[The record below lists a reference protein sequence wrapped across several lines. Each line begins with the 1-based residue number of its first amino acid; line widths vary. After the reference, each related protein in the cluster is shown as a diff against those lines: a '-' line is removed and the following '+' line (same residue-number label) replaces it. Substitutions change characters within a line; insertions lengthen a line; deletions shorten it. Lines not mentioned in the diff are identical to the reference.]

1 MIKTFTSLL
10 LLLCFINFG
19 FIPLLHAQATTLPYT
34 QDFNTSNDFTLLNGT
49 QVNKWAYGSAAGN
62 AGNSIYISNDNGTTN
77 NYTNTS
83 LSVVQAYRD
92 IVVPAGTTAFSPA
105 TLSFDWRAM
114 GEACCDYLRIWL
126 VPTTF
131 TPTPGTQITAGAG
144 RIQLGANLNAQTTW
158 QTYTNTNI
166 NLATF
171 AGANVRLVFEWR
183 NDGSVGA
190 SPAGG
195 IDNINMLIPTCS
207 APTALVVNTITTT
220 NATISWTGITPAPAN
235 GYQYYISTSSTPPT
249 NTTTPTGTSTGT
261 SVTLNTLSPST
272 TYYFWVRAVC
282 SATDSSIWTA
292 GGGFSTTQIP
302 ATLPYSQ
309 NFSTLNDFGFVNG
322 SQTNK
327 WVYGNAAGNTPSSI
341 YISDDNGVTNSYNVN
356 SLSVV
361 QAYRDIAVPAGTT
374 AASPALLSF
383 DWLAMGEACCDY
395 LRIWLV
401 PSSFTP
407 TAGAQI
413 TAGAGRIQIGGNLNA
428 QTTWQTYLNTNVN
441 LATFSGATVRLVF
454 EWRNDGSIGTPPAG
468 AIDNVNF
475 LIPTCKL
482 PTAPTVAAITS
493 ATATISWTATVP
505 PPAIGYQYYLSTN
518 PTPPIATTPPTGTTT
533 ATSVPL
539 TGLVPNTMYYWWVR
553 ARCST
558 TDASIWIAGPS
569 FTTTQ
574 IPATLPYSQNFTG
587 GNDLALLN
595 GTQTNKWVRGTATGN
610 TAQSLYISNDN
621 GATNAYSHTA
631 TTVQAF
637 RDIMI
642 PAGTTIASFSF
653 DWKSQ
658 GENNWDYLRVWL
670 LPSTVMPVA
679 GTQITAGTNRVQV
692 GQYQLQGTWQTF
704 SNTNLNLAAYAGT
717 VMRLVF
723 EWRNDGGGG
732 TQPPAAI
739 DNILLR
745 VCSNATPV
753 VTVVPASITH
763 NSATLTWPLDPGG
776 ATYQIRYR
784 PLGTGSAWLP
794 NTGPITVTAGTY
806 TFPQNLLPFTDYE
819 VEVAAVCNTTNVG
832 VFSHSEFKTKCDPT
846 PPNVT
851 VTSITPTSALV
862 TWNPLAAGATY
873 ELQWKLVSDPATAWQ
888 SPPLPGTPQPPLNSY
903 TITGLSSYKTYEVQV
918 RNKCIGSATF
928 NPWSTSQVFTTVRVC
943 EIPPPGLTITQLNP
957 TSAEVVWDAYAGP
970 GATNNYILKYR
981 KVGLPGWTTINVSN
995 NTYTITG
1002 LLELTKYEM
1011 QVANVCT
1018 GTPGNF
1024 TPEYYFTTPTVVYCP
1039 MHSTNFGSEFIS
1051 KVTAKP
1057 AGKPDMINITA
1068 GSAYSDY
1075 TTVPAK
1081 FIDMVQGSVGNQI
1094 IVDKT
1099 ISSGAK
1105 AGVAVW
1111 IDFNRNGTFDLD
1123 ERILADGPNTNP
1135 TASATFTV
1143 PSNAFLGSTNKYV
1156 VMRVAMSKDAIPVS
1170 CVSFTDGEVEDYTV
1184 RISQLPTA
1192 NAVNQTDILIYPN
1205 PVKSILNVKNI
1216 SKKAKYNIYSAAGQ
1230 LVSSGVILNNK
1241 IDVSRLINGLYVID
1255 IDDVQ
1260 GTAQR
1265 KFIKE

>member
-19 FIPLLHAQATTLPYT
+19 FIPLLQAQATALPYT

-49 QVNKWAYGSAAGN
+49 QVNKWAYGAAAGN
-62 AGNSIYISNDNGTTN
+62 GGNSIYISNDNGTTN

-92 IVVPAGTTAFSPA
+92 LVVPAGTTATSPA

-183 NDGSVGA
+183 NDGSVGT
-190 SPAGG
+190 SPAGA

-207 APTALVVNTITTT
+207 APTALAVNTITTT

-235 GYQYYISTSSTPPT
+235 GYQYYVSTSSTPPT
-249 NTTTPTGTSTGT
+249 NTTIPTGTSTGT

-292 GGGFSTTQIP
+292 GGEFSTTQIP

-341 YISDDNGVTNSYNVN
+341 YISNDNGVTNNYTVT

-361 QAYRDIAVPAGTT
+361 QAYRDISVPAGTT

-413 TAGAGRIQIGGNLNA
+413 TAGTGRIQIGGNLNA

-441 LATFSGATVRLVF
+441 LATFSGSTVRLVF

-468 AIDNVNF
+468 AIDNINF

-587 GNDLALLN
+587 GNDLALSN
-595 GTQTNKWVRGTATGN
+595 GTQTNKWIRGTATGN

-621 GATNAYSHTA
+621 GVTNAYSHTA

-670 LPSTVMPVA
+670 LPSNVMPVA

-692 GQYQLQGTWQTF
+692 GQYQLQDTWQTF
-704 SNTNLNLAAYAGT
+704 SNTNLNLSAYAGT
-717 VMRLVF
+717 IMRLVF

-763 NSATLTWPLDPGG
+763 NSATLTWPQDPGG

-851 VTSITPTSALV
+851 VTS
-862 TWNPLAAGATY
+862 
-873 ELQWKLVSDPATAWQ
+873 
-888 SPPLPGTPQPPLNSY
+888 
-903 TITGLSSYKTYEVQV
+903 
-918 RNKCIGSATF
+918 
-928 NPWSTSQVFTTVRVC
+928 
-943 EIPPPGLTITQLNP
+943 
-957 TSAEVVWDAYAGP
+957 
-970 GATNNYILKYR
+970 
-981 KVGLPGWTTINVSN
+981 
-995 NTYTITG
+995 
-1002 LLELTKYEM
+1002 
-1011 QVANVCT
+1011 
-1018 GTPGNF
+1018 
-1024 TPEYYFTTPTVVYCP
+1024 
-1039 MHSTNFGSEFIS
+1039 
-1051 KVTAKP
+1051 
-1057 AGKPDMINITA
+1057 
-1068 GSAYSDY
+1068 
-1075 TTVPAK
+1075 
-1081 FIDMVQGSVGNQI
+1081 
-1094 IVDKT
+1094 
-1099 ISSGAK
+1099 
-1105 AGVAVW
+1105 
-1111 IDFNRNGTFDLD
+1111 
-1123 ERILADGPNTNP
+1123 
-1135 TASATFTV
+1135 
-1143 PSNAFLGSTNKYV
+1143 
-1156 VMRVAMSKDAIPVS
+1156 
-1170 CVSFTDGEVEDYTV
+1170 
-1184 RISQLPTA
+1184 
-1192 NAVNQTDILIYPN
+1192 
-1205 PVKSILNVKNI
+1205 
-1216 SKKAKYNIYSAAGQ
+1216 
-1230 LVSSGVILNNK
+1230 
-1241 IDVSRLINGLYVID
+1241 
-1255 IDDVQ
+1255 
-1260 GTAQR
+1260 
-1265 KFIKE
+1265 

>member
-19 FIPLLHAQATTLPYT
+19 FIPLFHAQAATLPYT

-62 AGNSIYISNDNGTTN
+62 AGNSIYISNDNGITN
-77 NYTNTS
+77 NYTITS

-114 GEACCDYLRIWL
+114 GESCCDYLRIWL

-183 NDGSVGA
+183 NDGSIGTP
-190 SPAGG
+190 PAGA

-249 NTTTPTGTSTGT
+249 STTIPTGTSTGT
-261 SVTLNTLSPST
+261 SVVLNTLSPST

-862 TWNPLAAGATY
+862 TWNPLA
-873 ELQWKLVSDPATAWQ
+873 
-888 SPPLPGTPQPPLNSY
+888 
-903 TITGLSSYKTYEVQV
+903 
-918 RNKCIGSATF
+918 
-928 NPWSTSQVFTTVRVC
+928 
-943 EIPPPGLTITQLNP
+943 
-957 TSAEVVWDAYAGP
+957 
-970 GATNNYILKYR
+970 
-981 KVGLPGWTTINVSN
+981 
-995 NTYTITG
+995 
-1002 LLELTKYEM
+1002 
-1011 QVANVCT
+1011 
-1018 GTPGNF
+1018 
-1024 TPEYYFTTPTVVYCP
+1024 
-1039 MHSTNFGSEFIS
+1039 
-1051 KVTAKP
+1051 
-1057 AGKPDMINITA
+1057 
-1068 GSAYSDY
+1068 
-1075 TTVPAK
+1075 
-1081 FIDMVQGSVGNQI
+1081 
-1094 IVDKT
+1094 
-1099 ISSGAK
+1099 
-1105 AGVAVW
+1105 
-1111 IDFNRNGTFDLD
+1111 
-1123 ERILADGPNTNP
+1123 
-1135 TASATFTV
+1135 
-1143 PSNAFLGSTNKYV
+1143 
-1156 VMRVAMSKDAIPVS
+1156 
-1170 CVSFTDGEVEDYTV
+1170 
-1184 RISQLPTA
+1184 
-1192 NAVNQTDILIYPN
+1192 
-1205 PVKSILNVKNI
+1205 
-1216 SKKAKYNIYSAAGQ
+1216 
-1230 LVSSGVILNNK
+1230 
-1241 IDVSRLINGLYVID
+1241 
-1255 IDDVQ
+1255 
-1260 GTAQR
+1260 
-1265 KFIKE
+1265 

>member
-832 VFSHSEFKTKCDPT
+832 VFSHNEFKTKCDPT

-862 TWNPLAAGATY
+862 T
-873 ELQWKLVSDPATAWQ
+873 
-888 SPPLPGTPQPPLNSY
+888 
-903 TITGLSSYKTYEVQV
+903 
-918 RNKCIGSATF
+918 
-928 NPWSTSQVFTTVRVC
+928 
-943 EIPPPGLTITQLNP
+943 
-957 TSAEVVWDAYAGP
+957 
-970 GATNNYILKYR
+970 
-981 KVGLPGWTTINVSN
+981 
-995 NTYTITG
+995 
-1002 LLELTKYEM
+1002 
-1011 QVANVCT
+1011 
-1018 GTPGNF
+1018 
-1024 TPEYYFTTPTVVYCP
+1024 
-1039 MHSTNFGSEFIS
+1039 
-1051 KVTAKP
+1051 
-1057 AGKPDMINITA
+1057 
-1068 GSAYSDY
+1068 
-1075 TTVPAK
+1075 
-1081 FIDMVQGSVGNQI
+1081 
-1094 IVDKT
+1094 
-1099 ISSGAK
+1099 
-1105 AGVAVW
+1105 
-1111 IDFNRNGTFDLD
+1111 
-1123 ERILADGPNTNP
+1123 
-1135 TASATFTV
+1135 
-1143 PSNAFLGSTNKYV
+1143 
-1156 VMRVAMSKDAIPVS
+1156 
-1170 CVSFTDGEVEDYTV
+1170 
-1184 RISQLPTA
+1184 
-1192 NAVNQTDILIYPN
+1192 
-1205 PVKSILNVKNI
+1205 
-1216 SKKAKYNIYSAAGQ
+1216 
-1230 LVSSGVILNNK
+1230 
-1241 IDVSRLINGLYVID
+1241 
-1255 IDDVQ
+1255 
-1260 GTAQR
+1260 
-1265 KFIKE
+1265 

>member
-763 NSATLTWPLDPGG
+763 NSATLTWPIDPGG

-957 TSAEVVWDAYAGP
+957 TSAEVVWDAYTGP

-1094 IVDKT
+1094 IIDKT

-1255 IDDVQ
+1255 INDVQ

>member
-832 VFSHSEFKTKCDPT
+832 VFSHNEFKTKCDPT

-957 TSAEVVWDAYAGP
+957 TSAEVVWDAYTGP